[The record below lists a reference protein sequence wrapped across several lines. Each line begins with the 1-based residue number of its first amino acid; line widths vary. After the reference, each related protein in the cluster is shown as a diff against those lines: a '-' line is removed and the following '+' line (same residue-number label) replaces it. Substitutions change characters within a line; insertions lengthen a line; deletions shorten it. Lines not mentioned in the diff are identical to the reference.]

1 MIIGKKKYDDA
12 IEEFD
17 QNAETGGGA
26 YKEYMA
32 FSKFIHGV
40 FIKDQSIDIN
50 RQNFREVN
58 RELMTFIKKNVERHP
73 KMFAKFF
80 MVE

>member
-1 MIIGKKKYDDA
+1 MILGKKKYDEA

-17 QNAETGGGA
+17 QNMNNGGSA

-40 FIKDQSIDIN
+40 FIKNDKIEIN

-73 KMFAKFF
+73 KMFEKFF